1 MQNKG
6 AIRVLAIAL
15 ALVCLYQLSFTW
27 FSSRVEK
34 RARDYATRAVTGV
47 TDAVE
52 RERQFKQKENYFLDS
67 VSGETVYNFFWLRK
81 YTYADCKEREINL
94 GLDLKGG
101 MNVMLEVSVYD
112 VLRALSNYNAEPSF
126 VEALNRAKAM
136 PPSEDFVSRFGRAYS
151 EVAPNG
157 KLATIFS
164 TVELRDKIPFN
175 ATNEQVLSVLR
186 EEAEG
191 AISNSEIVVRNRIDR
206 FGVAQPIVQR
216 LERSGRI
223 LVELPGVKD
232 PERVRKLLQGTASL
246 EFWETYDNSEVYG
259 ALFAVNNRIAE
270 LRQLENPEAVV
281 AATQIQPQESVT
293 AQLNEAAPDTTERAE
308 GAQNVAAQQSD
319 SLKEQ
324 DSTNS
329 DILSQLKAGEGTN
342 ADSVAAQALDREEYV
357 KKNPL
362 FALLTP
368 SVTQQGEL
376 YRGPVVGLAHY
387 RDTAVINSMLSD
399 PRVRSLLPRDLRLL
413 WTVKPAA
420 WDKTESIFQLV
431 AIKVASRDGLP
442 KLDGSAVA
450 GARSEFG
457 QTRGESEVLMWMNP
471 EGAKV
476 WARMTADN
484 IGKSIA
490 IVLDDYVY
498 SYPTVNNE
506 IKGGRSSIT
515 GGFTIKEAKDL
526 VNVLQSGKLPA
537 PAHIIQEEIVGP
549 SLGQKAIDSGITSF
563 LLSLL
568 VILLFMVLYYS
579 QRAGLIADFA
589 LLCNLFFIM
598 GILASFQATLT
609 LPGIA
614 GIVLTLG
621 MAVDANVLI
630 FERIKEERLKGKGL
644 STAVDDGFKNALSAI
659 IDGNVTTLLTGII
672 LGVFGSGPVRGFATT
687 LVIGILTSM
696 FTAIFITRL
705 VILMFLNRK
714 WKLTFALPWTKNL
727 LQNTNFDFIK
737 ARKVSYTISGVLILI
752 VFVSLGIRGF
762 DAGIDF
768 VGGRTYEIQFKTP
781 VSTEDVANNLEKVFQ
796 ERPQVKFFGESNQVK
811 ITTKY
816 KIQDDS
822 ESIDAEVDS
831 LIYVGLKPMLAENV
845 SKTEFLDDYKLSS
858 TKVGPTIALDI
869 RREAVVAVILALI
882 AIFLYIMIRFKNW
895 RYSAGAVLGLAHD
908 TLLVI
913 GVYTLLWGIV
923 PFTLEIDQAF
933 IAAVLTIIGYSINDT
948 VVVFDRVREY
958 VGLYPNRKLDDTFNH
973 AINSTLSR
981 TMATSFSTLIVL
993 IPMVIFGGDSIRGF
1007 VFSLTI
1013 GVLVGTYSSVFIA
1026 SPLAY
1031 DLGKKRRERLQSEST
1046 QRTTKK

>member
-34 RARDYATRAVTGV
+34 RARDYAARAVDGI

-81 YTYADCKEREINL
+81 YSYADCKEREINL

-136 PPSEDFVSRFGRAYS
+136 APSEDFVSRFGRAYS

-157 KLATIFS
+157 KLATVFS

-246 EFWETYDNSEVYG
+246 EFWETFDNSEVYA

-270 LRQLENPEAVV
+270 LRQLENPEEVIAP
-281 AATQIQPQESVT
+281 TTEIQPQEPVA
-293 AQLNEAAPDTTERAE
+293 AQLNEAAPDTVQANTQSTESS
-308 GAQNVAAQQSD
+308 VSD

-329 DILSQLKAGEGTN
+329 EILSQLKEGEGQN
-342 ADSVAAQALDREEYV
+342 ADSTAMQAIDRAEYA

-376 YRGPVVGLAHY
+376 YKGPVVGLAHY
-387 RDTAVINSMLSD
+387 RDTAAINKMLYD

-413 WTVKPAA
+413 WTVKAA
-420 WDKTESIFQLV
+420 PWDKSESIFQLV

-490 IVLDDYVY
+490 IVLDNYVY

-549 SLGQKAIDSGITSF
+549 SLGQKAIDSGVTSF

-579 QRAGLIADFA
+579 QRAGVIADFA

-644 STAVDDGFKNALSAI
+644 TTAVDDGFRNALSAI

-705 VILMFLNRK
+705 MILSFLKHK
-714 WKLTFALPWTKNL
+714 WRLTFALPWTKNL
-727 LQNTNFDFIK
+727 LQNVNFNFIK
-737 ARKVSYTISGVLILI
+737 ARKVTYVLSGVLILA
-752 VFVSLGIRGF
+752 VFISLGVRGF

-768 VGGRTYEIQFKTP
+768 VGGRTYEVQFKQP
-781 VSTEDVANNLEKVFQ
+781 VSTEDVANKLEQVLQ
-796 ERPQVKFFGESNQVK
+796 ERPQVKVFGESNQVK

-816 KIQDDS
+816 KIQEDD

-845 SKTEFLDDYKLSS
+845 SKEEFLGDYKLSS

-958 VGLYPNRKLDDTFNH
+958 VGLYPNRKLEETFNH

-981 TMATSFSTLIVL
+981 TVATSFSTLIVL

-1031 DLGKKRRERLQSEST
+1031 DLGKKRRERLQREAA
-1046 QRTTKK
+1046 QKAARK

>member
-6 AIRVLAIAL
+6 AVRVLAIAL

-27 FSSRVEK
+27 FSSRVERK
-34 RARDYATRAVTGV
+34 AREYASQRVLNI
-47 TDAVE
+47 TDAVV
-52 RERQFKQKENYFLDS
+52 RDSVFKHYENVFLDS

-81 YTYADCKEREINL
+81 YSYTDCKEREINL

-112 VLRALSNYNAEPSF
+112 VLRALSNYNADPSF
-126 VEALNRAKAM
+126 VEALNRAKGMA
-136 PPSEDFVSRFGRAYS
+136 PSEDFVSRFGRAYA

-157 KLATIFS
+157 KLAAIFS

-191 AISNSEIVVRNRIDR
+191 AISNSETVVRNRIDR

-223 LVELPGVKD
+223 MVELPGVKD
-232 PERVRKLLQGTASL
+232 PERVRNLLQGTASL
-246 EFWETYDNSEVYG
+246 EFWETYENSEVYS
-259 ALFAVNNRIAE
+259 ALYAVNNRFVE
-270 LRQLENPEAVV
+270 LRAEENPEPTDSTKVQEKTVSETALQTERVENVV
-281 AATQIQPQESVT
+281 ASREQ
-293 AQLNEAAPDTTERAE
+293 
-308 GAQNVAAQQSD
+308 GD
-319 SLKEQ
+319 SLQQK
-324 DSTNS
+324 DSTSS
-329 DILSQLKAGEGTN
+329 DILSQIDKQKQD
-342 ADSVAAQALDREEYV
+342 ADSTNVSTMSREDIR

-362 FALLTP
+362 FALLNP
-368 SVTQQGEL
+368 SITERGEL
-376 YRGPVVGLAHY
+376 MRGPVVGYAHY
-387 RDTAVINSMLSD
+387 RDTLTINQMLRD
-399 PRVRSLLPRDLRLL
+399 PRVQNLLPRDLRLL
-413 WTVKPAA
+413 WTVKPFAN
-420 WDKTESIFQLV
+420 DKTQSIFQLI

-442 KLDGSAVA
+442 KLDGAAIA

-457 QTRGESEVLMWMNP
+457 NQRGESEVVMWMNP

-490 IVLDDYVY
+490 IVLDNNVY
-498 SYPTVNNE
+498 SFPTVNTE

-549 SLGQKAIDSGITSF
+549 SLGQEAIDSGVTSF

-568 VILLFMVLYYS
+568 VILLFMIFYYS
-579 QRAGLIADFA
+579 FRGGLIADFA

-644 STAVDDGFKNALSAI
+644 STAVDDGFRNALSAI

-672 LGVFGSGPVRGFATT
+672 LGVFGSGPIRGFATT

-696 FTAIFITRL
+696 FSAIFITRL
-705 VILMFLNRK
+705 VILMFLKHK
-714 WKLTFALPWTKNL
+714 WKLTFTLPWTRNL
-727 LQNTNFDFIK
+727 LQNTNFNFIK
-737 ARKVSYTISGVLILI
+737 SRKVSYVVSSVLMLA
-752 VFVSLGIRGF
+752 VVVSLFVRGF

-768 VGGRTYEIQFKTP
+768 VGGRTYEVRFDAP
-781 VSTEDVANNLEKVFQ
+781 VSTEEVAKQLEGVLNS
-796 ERPQVKFFGESNQVK
+796 RPQVKIFGASNQVK
-811 ITTKY
+811 ITTTY
-816 KIQDDS
+816 KIQDDDP
-822 ESIDAEVDS
+822 SIDAEVDS
-831 LIYVGLKPMLAENV
+831 LIYVGLKPLLPTTLN
-845 SKTEFLDDYKLSS
+845 KHKFLEEYKLSS

-869 RREAVVAVILALI
+869 RREAVVAVILALL

-895 RYSAGAVLGLAHD
+895 RYSAGAVVGLAHD
-908 TLLVI
+908 TMIVI

-923 PFTLEIDQAF
+923 PFSLEIDQAF

-948 VVVFDRVREY
+948 VVIFDRIREY
-958 VGLYPNRKLDDTFNH
+958 VGLYPNRKLSDTFNH

-981 TMATSFSTLIVL
+981 TLATSLSTLIVL
-993 IPMVIFGGDSIRGF
+993 IPIVIFGGDSIRGF
-1007 VFSLTI
+1007 VFSLTV
-1013 GVLVGTYSSVFIA
+1013 GVIVGTYSSVFIA

-1031 DLGKKRRERLQSEST
+1031 DFGKRRRERMQQEALKEAK
-1046 QRTTKK
+1046 RR

>member
-6 AIRVLAIAL
+6 AIRILAIAL

-34 RARDYATRAVTGV
+34 RAREYAAQAVTSI

-52 RERQFKQKENYFLDS
+52 RERAFKQKENYFLDS

-136 PPSEDFVSRFGRAYS
+136 APSEDFVSRFGRAYS

-157 KLATIFS
+157 KLASIFS

-175 ATNEQVLSVLR
+175 ATNEQVLAVLR

-191 AISNSEIVVRNRIDR
+191 AIANSEIVVRNRIDR

-246 EFWETYDNSEVYG
+246 EFWETFDNSEVYG

-270 LRQLENPEAVV
+270 LRQLDKTEDTIVSAVP
-281 AATQIQPQESVT
+281 IQPQEPIT
-293 AQLNEAAPDTTERAE
+293 AQLNEAAPDTV
-308 GAQNVAAQQSD
+308 QNTQTAQQQAD
-319 SLKEQ
+319 ADTVQKKQ

-329 DILSQLKAGEGTN
+329 DILSQLKEGEGQN
-342 ADSVAAQALDREEYV
+342 ADSAAMQAMDREEYAR
-357 KKNPL
+357 KNPL

-368 SVTQQGEL
+368 SVTNQGQL
-376 YRGPVVGLAHY
+376 YKGPVVGLAHY
-387 RDTAVINSMLSD
+387 RDTAAINKMLYD

-413 WTVKPAA
+413 WTVKAA
-420 WDKTESIFQLV
+420 EWDKTESIFQLV

-442 KLDGSAVA
+442 KLDGGAVA

-457 QTRGESEVLMWMNP
+457 QTRGESEVVMWMNP

-498 SYPTVNNE
+498 SFPTVNNE

-549 SLGQKAIDSGITSF
+549 SLGQKAIDSGLTSF
-563 LLSLL
+563 LISLC
-568 VILLFMVLYYS
+568 VILVFMVLYYS

-644 STAVDDGFKNALSAI
+644 TAAVDDGFKNALSAI

-705 VILMFLNRK
+705 LIAAFLTHK
-714 WKLTFALPWTKNL
+714 WKLTFALPWTKNF
-727 LQNTNFDFIK
+727 LQNVNINFIK
-737 ARKVSYTISGVLILI
+737 GRKISYIISSILI
-752 VFVSLGIRGF
+752 VVVFISLVVRGF

-768 VGGRTYEIQFKTP
+768 VGGRTYEVQFKQP
-781 VSTEDVANNLEKVFQ
+781 VSTEDVAAKLEQVLA
-796 ERPQVKFFGESNQVK
+796 ERPQVKVFGESNQVK

-816 KIQDDS
+816 KIQDDD
-822 ESIDAEVDS
+822 ESVDAEVDS
-831 LIYVGLKPMLAENV
+831 LIYVGLKPMLAQTV
-845 SKTEFLDDYKLSS
+845 TKDEFLSDYKLSS

-895 RYSAGAVLGLAHD
+895 RYSVGAVLGLAHD
-908 TLLVI
+908 TILVI

-958 VGLYPNRKLDDTFNH
+958 VGLFPNRKLADTFNH

-1007 VFSLTI
+1007 VFSITI
-1013 GVLVGTYSSVFIA
+1013 GVIVGTYSSVFIS

-1031 DLGKKRRERLQSEST
+1031 DFGKRRRERI
-1046 QRTTKK
+1046 QREAAQKAARR